1 MSSVTSGSGTV
12 TPTRVLDR
20 RVFISKWV
28 NEKIPASDQILT
40 AHDVARLTRRRRWVL
55 STLTILGKFP
65 KKQRFQGRFVGW
77 RRSDI
82 EHWLCVH
89 RSPGLPADSRAS
101 RSSESI
107 RSCSTRLCLGY
118 RRHKIRGMATL
129 RPRCARRRATRKT
142 TPTP

>member
-12 TPTRVLDR
+12 TPTRVLAR

-28 NEKIPASDQILT
+28 NEKIPGSDQILT
-40 AHDVARLTRRRRWVL
+40 AHDVARLTRRRRWIL

-65 KKQRFQGRFVGW
+65 KKQRFQGRYLGW

-82 EHWLCVH
+82 DQWLSVH
-89 RSPGLPADSRAS
+89 RGAGLPADSRAPH
-101 RSSESI
+101 SSDSI
-107 RSCSTRLCLGY
+107 RLGSVRHCMAY
-118 RRHKIRGMATL
+118 RQHKIRGMAT
-129 RPRCARRRATRKT
+129 RRTTCARRRSARET